1 MLVRGNCPIYLRP
14 RLDSA
19 VCSLYVRVMPQAALF
34 PLPSVP
40 VSDEELAET
49 LRIAMA
55 RAGRLPRTADL
66 FLCGLCADYLVA
78 ELHGAGFRVVR
89 HGGSEPGR

>member
-1 MLVRGNCPIYLRP
+1 
-14 RLDSA
+14 
-19 VCSLYVRVMPQAALF
+19 MPQTALF

-49 LRIAMA
+49 LRLAMA
-55 RAGRLPRTADL
+55 RSGRLPRTADL
-66 FLCGLCADYLVA
+66 FLCGICAEYLVE

-89 HGGSEPGR
+89 HGGSEPGQ

>member
-1 MLVRGNCPIYLRP
+1 
-14 RLDSA
+14 
-19 VCSLYVRVMPQAALF
+19 MPQAALF

-66 FLCGLCADYLVA
+66 FLCGLCAEYLVA

-89 HGGSEPGR
+89 HGESEPGR